1 MIIVLNTNVWVS
13 AHTFWKGVPRKIL
26 NQWRKGAFDLAITP
40 SIFLEY
46 QDVLRRE
53 KFGVDVHDEER
64 ALEEV
69 ASRAILV
76 GRPPRLPVDLSDKS
90 DIKFLECAKAA
101 EADYLVSRDKV
112 LLDLKTFEGTR
123 ILKPERFLKVARL
136 K

>member
-13 AHTFWKGVPRKIL
+13 AHAFRKSAPREIL
-26 NQWRKGAFDLAITP
+26 RHWRKGAFDLAITP

-53 KFGVDVHDEER
+53 KFDVDIHDEER

-69 ASRAILV
+69 ASRAILI
-76 GRPPRLPVDLSDKS
+76 GRPPRLHVDLSDKS

-101 EADYLVSRDKV
+101 ETDYLVSRDKV

-123 ILKPERFLKVARL
+123 ILRPERFIKVVRF

>member
-13 AHTFWKGVPRKIL
+13 AHAFRKGAPREIL
-26 NQWRKGAFDLAITP
+26 RQWRKGAFDLVITP

-53 KFGVDVHDEER
+53 KFAVAIHDEER

-69 ASRAILV
+69 ASRAVLI
-76 GRPPRLPVDLSDKS
+76 GRPPRLHVDLSDKS

-101 EADYLVSRDKV
+101 EADYLISRDKV

-123 ILKPERFLKVARL
+123 ILRPERFIKVVRF

>member
-1 MIIVLNTNVWVS
+1 MIVVLNTNIWVS
-13 AHTFWKGVPRKIL
+13 AHAFQQGAPREIL
-26 NQWRKGAFDLAITP
+26 RQWRKGAFDLALTP

-53 KFGVDVHDEER
+53 KFDVNFHNEER
-64 ALEEV
+64 ALEEA
-69 ASRAILV
+69 ASRALLI
-76 GRPPRLPVDLSDKS
+76 GRPPRLHVDLSDKS
-90 DIKFLECAKAA
+90 DIKFLECAKSA

-123 ILKPERFLKVARL
+123 ILKPERFLKVARF